1 MDILCHALESWTA
14 RPTTATAQ
22 GAAEPRAY
30 CGANPIGDMWSEKA
44 MILLATSFRA
54 PSIAGRRSGARQSR
68 SPRLSQMGS
77 AMPVCTSRTE
87 RLPDRRPRQ
96 GLPSQGLSRR
106 RADGAARNGGVAD
119 GAQGV
124 PVHLR
129 GVAGAPRAAAQL
141 LAPDADRPNDDSDYL
156 PAVLSELMR
165 DISIP
170 NGIAA
175 VGYDAGDVDG
185 LVEGT
190 LKQQRL
196 LATAPREVTPTTSQ
210 ASCTAPWSLVTAALV
225 EALRRQGVGDVDGST
240 LARAL
245 YSTDASLYRVV
256 PQVVVRPR
264 HVDEIAAT
272 VAVARESGTP
282 LTMRGAGTSIAGNA
296 VGTGIVVD
304 TSRHLNRVVE
314 VDPEARKAVVQPG
327 TVHATLQRAAAQHGL
342 RFGPDPST
350 HTRCTVGG
358 MVGNNACGSRAL
370 GYGRTSDNVL
380 GLDVLTATGR
390 GFGSAPNDRPRRCST
405 VSTRSWTRG
414 SRRCAPSSV
423 ASRARCRATHW
434 IGCCRR
440 TAATPPASW
449 SAARGRSPSSRRP
462 PCGWSRMRRHA
473 PSRCSATRTCSRRP
487 TPCRVC
493 CVTRWWRA
501 RASTPASCRWCG
513 VPGRRCPSCL
523 VAAAGC
529 SPR

>member
-1 MDILCHALESWTA
+1 M
-14 RPTTATAQ
+14 
-22 GAAEPRAY
+22 
-30 CGANPIGDMWSEKA
+30 
-44 MILLATSFRA
+44 
-54 PSIAGRRSGARQSR
+54 
-68 SPRLSQMGS
+68 
-77 AMPVCTSRTE
+77 
-87 RLPDRRPRQ
+87 
-96 GLPSQGLSRR
+96 
-106 RADGAARNGGVAD
+106 
-119 GAQGV
+119 
-124 PVHLR
+124 
-129 GVAGAPRAAAQL
+129 
-141 LAPDADRPNDDSDYL
+141 
-156 PAVLSELMR
+156 
-165 DISIP
+165 
-170 NGIAA
+170 
-175 VGYDAGDVDG
+175 
-185 LVEGT
+185 
-190 LKQQRL
+190 
-196 LATAPREVTPTTSQ
+196 
-210 ASCTAPWSLVTAALV
+210 TAALV

-314 VDPEARKAVVQPG
+314 VDPEARQAVVQPG

-370 GYGRTSDNVL
+370 GYGRTSDNVARPRRADRV
-380 GLDVLTATGR
+380 GGAAAAGR
-390 GFGSAPNDRPRRCST
+390 RAADRRRCST

-414 SRRCAPSSV
+414 SRRCAPSS
-423 ASRARCRATHW
+423 AGSRARCRATPS
-434 IGCCRR
+434 ISCSRR
-440 TAATPPASW
+440 TAATSPASW
-449 SAARGRSPSSRRP
+449 SAARARSPSSRRP
-462 PCGWSRMRRHA
+462 TVRLVEDAPAPRPRGARLPGHVRGGRRRAGSAAA
-473 PSRCSATRTCSRRP
+473 PAGGVRGPRLPHRR
-487 TPCRVC
+487 
-493 CVTRWWRA
+493 RA
-501 RASTPASCRWCG
+501 CA